1 MRTTGACTEFRTP
14 VEDVSCMLPDDDGNL
29 WLSAT
34 RGISRFDIAAGRFA
48 ARVLLKSISPLAAAK
63 PRGQSGPALLV
74 GLSKPSERTAPSAS
88 RRADHRALAVVV
100 DHTRIEAK
108 PVRLESASACCIE
121 IGISCVPPQ
130 HSLETPLS
138 ALLRIGAFART
149 STPFNAT
156 PFNASEYS
164 RAARARDPEAR
175 AA

>member
-1 MRTTGACTEFRTP
+1 
-14 VEDVSCMLPDDDGNL
+14 MLPDDDGNL

-34 RGISRFDIAAGRFA
+34 RGISRFDIAAGRFV

-63 PRGQSGPALLV
+63 PRRQSGPALLV
-74 GLSKPSERTAPSAS
+74 GLSQPSERTAPSAS
-88 RRADHRALAVVV
+88 RRADHRALAIVV

-108 PVRLESASACCIE
+108 PVRLESASACCME